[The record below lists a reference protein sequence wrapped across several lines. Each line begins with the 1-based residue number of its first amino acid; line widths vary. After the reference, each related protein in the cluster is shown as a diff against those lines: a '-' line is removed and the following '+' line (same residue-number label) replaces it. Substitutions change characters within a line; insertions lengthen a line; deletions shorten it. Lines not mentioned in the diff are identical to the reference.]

1 MYDPPLLRDR
11 PRPVQVLLGGVIPA
25 IFGAIAGI
33 LLGVSS
39 TAYYLWGLLA
49 AIGAVVAGFEHLD
62 GWGGADR
69 GLVGGAIY
77 GIALLLMHALVGTR
91 AKVSLGSFP
100 ALLAVLTAIIGMLLS
115 ALGGRIARWQREK
128 AGRTPVAKENAA
140 P

>member
-77 GIALLLMHALVGTR
+77 QRPG
-91 AKVSLGSFP
+91 
-100 ALLAVLTAIIGMLLS
+100 LA
-115 ALGGRIARWQREK
+115 E
-128 AGRTPVAKENAA
+128 
-140 P
+140 